1 MSKLFKLKKLFK
13 EEQQIKSS
21 SISLKEPI
29 PKSCFSNSNRNI
41 SSLSGGISF
50 NGGTINGGKIS
61 NGSTTIQKVIVIA
74 KSYNSGYNSK
84 TKTVKTN
91 KEAGASAATHL
102 DYINKEDR
110 NEERSMVMEQFD
122 NVLENEIYSYSKG
135 EMNLINKEDL
145 AEKFESDLRTG
156 KIESSFSFEADD
168 KILEDKDLL
177 KDISKNNKLYVE
189 NEAKTGKVKIHL
201 KGNTESLELAINKI
215 NKKLDNDLEVDK
227 IKDID
232 TNIYNKFGEQ
242 MNYRD
247 FNKKKKDLKE
257 KGARGVLSLE
267 VSPAENLSSEELKAV
282 ILNSIEKMEQATNKN
297 LDWNF
302 TIHTNT
308 EHTHA
313 HIDVLDN
320 KALRLSKEQ
329 LQAFKTLITESISEV
344 EVYSKNQQLQ
354 KLQNQTLKENLS
366 QEYEFKDEVKLK
378 NFVNTDLRNK
388 FKIEREENKIIDE
401 MKQNSS
407 KIYGGIEKIDR
418 LEGLKKVQDVI
429 ENSNDWGAYFN
440 FNTLSKRADELA
452 ENTDNQ
458 NEKVKLKAF
467 SEEMTNKYNYE
478 YKEDR
483 RMNELDKKDSLED
496 NKLEIKQEVKRS
508 HGMRM

>member
-1 MSKLFKLKKLFK
+1 M
-13 EEQQIKSS
+13 I
-21 SISLKEPI
+21 
-29 PKSCFSNSNRNI
+29 R
-41 SSLSGGISF
+41 
-50 NGGTINGGKIS
+50 
-61 NGSTTIQKVIVIA
+61 
-74 KSYNSGYNSK
+74 
-84 TKTVKTN
+84 
-91 KEAGASAATHL
+91 
-102 DYINKEDR
+102 
-110 NEERSMVMEQFD
+110 EQFD
-122 NVLENEIYSYSKG
+122 NVLENEIYLYSKG

-257 KGARGVLSLE
+257 KGARGVLSFE

-282 ILNSIEKMEQATNKN
+282 ILNSIEKMEIAIGKN

-478 YKEDR
+478 Y
-483 RMNELDKKDSLED
+483 S
-496 NKLEIKQEVKRS
+496 I
-508 HGMRM
+508 